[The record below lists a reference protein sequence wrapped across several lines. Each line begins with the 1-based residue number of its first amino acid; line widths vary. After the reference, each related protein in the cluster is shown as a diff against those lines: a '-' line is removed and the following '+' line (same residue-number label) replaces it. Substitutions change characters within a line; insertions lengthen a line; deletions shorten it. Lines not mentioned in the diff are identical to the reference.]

1 MDTKQIT
8 DSLSGAVSNK
18 KMLVLVLVVIV
29 VVALGIG
36 GYMYWKRSAA
46 SVEQAPDLSGST
58 VEEVLPELNT
68 SANPYENVS
77 ETNPVEKANPFVD
90 IKTNPFE

>member
-8 DSLSGAVSNK
+8 NGLSSGVSNK
-18 KMLVLVLVVIV
+18 RTLILVLAVIV
-29 VVALGIG
+29 IIALGVG
-36 GYMYWKRSAA
+36 GYVYWKRSVAPI
-46 SVEQAPDLSGST
+46 EQAPDLSGST

-77 ETNPVEKANPFVD
+77 ETNPVKKANPFTDV
-90 IKTNPFE
+90 KTNPFE